1 MSGLQ
6 PITLTPIGYVRSPI
20 DDREVMPNDGVPAKI
35 ELLPEFADGLGDI
48 ESNSH
53 LIILGWFH
61 QAHRHRL
68 TVTGKSGRPGREQ
81 RGVFGLRSSTRP
93 NPVALNI
100 ARLVHRDGTVLSL
113 ERLDM
118 IDGTPVVDIK
128 RYSPGWDDVFAA
140 RTSRQQR
147 PLPAPD
153 AELVE
158 ILLNEVEHFHG
169 AINAG
174 ARRAVRLVADLCSR
188 WRIHPTDPAL
198 TVTIPMREGA
208 AVDGSIADSVQ
219 ALTRATFGSGR
230 LHVCGG
236 DGSGVAVARAYAVTA
251 TPTATEPPT
260 DYAALA
266 ADTADR
272 AVDAGRGGGVGIY
285 MDGQDGGDGWGGGVG
300 LTPCPPSPSQ
310 SDREGE

>member
-1 MSGLQ
+1 MSGPQ
-6 PITLTPIGYVRSPI
+6 PIMLTPIGYVRSPI

-140 RTSRQQR
+140 RTSRQLR
-147 PLPAPD
+147 PLPPPD

-169 AINAG
+169 AVDAG
-174 ARRAVRLVADLCSR
+174 VRRAVRLVADTCSR

-198 TVTIPMREGA
+198 TVTIPMRQGA
-208 AVDGSIADSVQ
+208 AVDGSIADSLQ

-236 DGSGVAVARAYAVTA
+236 TAVVLQWRELTVAMTPKAPEPPLVMRWRERTVAATA
-251 TPTATEPPT
+251 TATEPPT

-266 ADTADR
+266 A
-272 AVDAGRGGGVGIY
+272 IP
-285 MDGQDGGDGWGGGVG
+285 
-300 LTPCPPSPSQ
+300 LTELWTLEEAP
-310 SDREGE
+310 G

>member
-1 MSGLQ
+1 MSGSQ
-6 PITLTPIGYVRSPI
+6 PITLAPIGYVRSPI

-100 ARLVHRDGTVLSL
+100 ARLVQREGTVLSL

-140 RTSRQQR
+140 RTSRQLR

-169 AINAG
+169 AIDAG
-174 ARRAVRLVADLCSR
+174 ARRAVRLVADTCNR
-188 WRIHPTDPAL
+188 WRINPTDPAL
-198 TVTIPMREGA
+198 TVTIPLRQGA
-208 AVDGSIADSVQ
+208 AVDGSVADSVQ

-236 DGSGVAVARAYAVTA
+236 TAVVLRWGRSGRRRDGHRYRAAGRLRGA
-251 TPTATEPPT
+251 GG
-260 DYAALA
+260 
-266 ADTADR
+266 DTVGR
-272 AVDAGRGGGVGIY
+272 AMDAGGDAGVS
-285 MDGQDGGDGWGGGVG
+285 D
-300 LTPCPPSPSQ
+300 CSPWPT
-310 SDREGE
+310 

>member
-1 MSGLQ
+1 
-6 PITLTPIGYVRSPI
+6 
-20 DDREVMPNDGVPAKI
+20 MPNDGVPAKI
-35 ELLPEFADGLGDI
+35 ELLPEFAAGLGDI

-140 RTSRQQR
+140 RTSRQLR

-169 AINAG
+169 AIDAG
-174 ARRAVRLVADLCSR
+174 ARRAVRLVADTCSR

-198 TVTIPMREGA
+198 TVTIPMRQGA
-208 AVDGSIADSVQ
+208 AVDGSVADSVQ
-219 ALTRATFGSGR
+219 ALTRATFGSAFFHHRGHGR
-230 LHVCGG
+230 HRGGLHQL
-236 DGSGVAVARAYAVTA
+236 DLAAVARFQDEFLDVGDDARRIPVHLA
-251 TPTATEPPT
+251 
-260 DYAALA
+260 DGHLA
-266 ADTADR
+266 AFGQRHA
-272 AVDAGRGGGVGIY
+272 GGGNQRRHHDDHYDPI
-285 MDGQDGGDGWGGGVG
+285 
-300 LTPCPPSPSQ
+300 SHS
-310 SDREGE
+310 

>member
-1 MSGLQ
+1 MSGSQ
-6 PITLTPIGYVRSPI
+6 AITLTPIGYVRSPI

-100 ARLVHRDGTVLSL
+100 ARLVHRAGTVLSL

-140 RTSRQQR
+140 RTSRQLR
-147 PLPAPD
+147 ALPAPD

-169 AINAG
+169 AIDAG
-174 ARRAVRLVADLCSR
+174 ARRAVRLVADTCSR
-188 WRIHPTDPAL
+188 WRINPTDPAL

-208 AVDGSIADSVQ
+208 AVDGSIADSLQ

-230 LHVCGG
+230 LRVCGG
-236 DGSGVAVARAYAVTA
+236 TAVVLRWRKHTVAATA
-251 TPTATEPPT
+251 TATEPPA

-266 ADTADR
+266 A
-272 AVDAGRGGGVGIY
+272 
-285 MDGQDGGDGWGGGVG
+285 MP
-300 LTPCPPSPSQ
+300 LTELWTLEEAP
-310 SDREGE
+310 G

>member
-1 MSGLQ
+1 MSVPQ
-6 PITLTPIGYVRSPI
+6 PITLAPIGYVYVRRLMTARS
-20 DDREVMPNDGVPAKI
+20 MPNDGVPAKI
-35 ELLPEFADGLGDI
+35 ELLPEFAAGLGDI

-100 ARLVHRDGTVLSL
+100 ARLVHRDGTVLTL

-140 RTSRQQR
+140 RTSRQLR

-153 AELVE
+153 AELIE

-169 AINAG
+169 AIDRRSAPCGAPRCRHCAAG
-174 ARRAVRLVADLCSR
+174 
-188 WRIHPTDPAL
+188 
-198 TVTIPMREGA
+198 G
-208 AVDGSIADSVQ
+208 GSIPQ
-219 ALTRATFGSGR
+219 IRR
-230 LHVCGG
+230 
-236 DGSGVAVARAYAVTA
+236 
-251 TPTATEPPT
+251 
-260 DYAALA
+260 
-266 ADTADR
+266 
-272 AVDAGRGGGVGIY
+272 
-285 MDGQDGGDGWGGGVG
+285 
-300 LTPCPPSPSQ
+300 
-310 SDREGE
+310 

>member
-1 MSGLQ
+1 MSVPQ
-6 PITLTPIGYVRSPI
+6 PITLVPIGYVCSPI
-20 DDREVMPNDGVPAKI
+20 DDREAMPNDGVPAKI

-140 RTSRQQR
+140 RTSRQLR

-153 AELVE
+153 AELIE

-169 AINAG
+169 AIDAG
-174 ARRAVRLVADLCSR
+174 ARRVVRLVADTCSR
-188 WRIHPTDPAL
+188 WRINPTDPAL
-198 TVTIPMREGA
+198 TVTIPHA
-208 AVDGSIADSVQ
+208 
-219 ALTRATFGSGR
+219 SGC
-230 LHVCGG
+230 CGG
-236 DGSGVAVARAYAVTA
+236 RQ
-251 TPTATEPPT
+251 
-260 DYAALA
+260 
-266 ADTADR
+266 R
-272 AVDAGRGGGVGIY
+272 RG
-285 MDGQDGGDGWGGGVG
+285 
-300 LTPCPPSPSQ
+300 
-310 SDREGE
+310 

>member
-1 MSGLQ
+1 MSGPQ
-6 PITLTPIGYVRSPI
+6 PIVLTPIGYVRSPI

-140 RTSRQQR
+140 RTSRQLR
-147 PLPAPD
+147 PLPPPD

-169 AINAG
+169 TINAG
-174 ARRAVRLVADLCSR
+174 ARRAVRLIADLCSQ
-188 WRIHPTDPAL
+188 WQINPTDPAL
-198 TVTIPMREGA
+198 TVTIPMRQGA
-208 AVDGSIADSVQ
+208 AVDGSVADSVQ

-236 DGSGVAVARAYAVTA
+236 TAVVLQWRELMVTATPNAPEPPLVMRWRERTVAA

-266 ADTADR
+266 A
-272 AVDAGRGGGVGIY
+272 IP
-285 MDGQDGGDGWGGGVG
+285 
-300 LTPCPPSPSQ
+300 LTDLWTLEEAS
-310 SDREGE
+310 G